1 MPKFIIFSVCF
12 LFITN
17 IFAENGDELTI
28 TGDIVN
34 LRSDPAS
41 DTDALIKLL
50 KGRKVIEIQRQ
61 DDWVEIE
68 THRKDIK
75 TGWVH
80 KSLVAKETEKLRTI
94 SISPLYKRF
103 MRRFN
108 DHNEVIRKQ
117 NGVFYFSDAKEKGK
131 GKGKGIISVIAT
143 EAWLNAE
150 REERGESLNEIFKL
164 WNNVVPVGRS
174 MSDTHHE

>member
-103 MRRFN
+103 M
-108 DHNEVIRKQ
+108 K
-117 NGVFYFSDAKEKGK
+117 
-131 GKGKGIISVIAT
+131 
-143 EAWLNAE
+143 
-150 REERGESLNEIFKL
+150 
-164 WNNVVPVGRS
+164 
-174 MSDTHHE
+174 